1 MNTSQSSSTSGGTA
15 TAQPP
20 LSQTARETAA
30 QVGAA
35 ARQTVSQATDKAAQY
50 AAERKAT
57 VADRV
62 QAYGSAMHDSA
73 KSLEPQDP
81 NIAWF
86 AHQAAE
92 RLERAASYVRESDF
106 STMKADAENLARRHP
121 AAFFGGLC
129 VAGLILGS
137 VIKASARRAA
147 DDTGSAGVYPDESAS
162 LSDAAPVPAAQI

>member
-35 ARQTVSQATDKAAQY
+35 ARQTVSEASDKAARY
-50 AAERKAT
+50 ATERKAT

-62 QAYGSAMHDSA
+62 HAYGSAMHDSA
-73 KSLEPQDP
+73 KSLEQQDP

-92 RLERAASYVRESDF
+92 RLDRAASYVRESEF
-106 STMKADAENLARRHP
+106 RTMKADAENLARRHP

-137 VIKASARRAA
+137 VIKASARRVA
-147 DDTGSAGVYPDESAS
+147 DDTESTGVYPGESEP
-162 LSDAAPVPAAQI
+162 AATTVPAAQI